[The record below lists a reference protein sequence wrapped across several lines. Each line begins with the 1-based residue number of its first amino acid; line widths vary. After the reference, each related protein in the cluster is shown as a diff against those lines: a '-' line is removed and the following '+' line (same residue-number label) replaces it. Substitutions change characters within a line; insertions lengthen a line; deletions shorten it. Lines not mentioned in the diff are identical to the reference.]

1 MLSARPA
8 VDVGR
13 RLGRK
18 EDALEAAEA
27 VVPPQRRRFGFRRRA
42 ARVFEGQQGA
52 DGLEIGLQ
60 CLFFVVGHGFKG
72 KMRVKQQLT
81 TLQVAIA
88 YDFANSQVFELLL
101 LMNLPTH
108 KFASCYCLSFC

>member
-13 RLGRK
+13 ISGRK
-18 EDALEAAEA
+18 EDAFEAAEA
-27 VVPPQRRRFGFRRRA
+27 VVSPQRRRFAFRGSAPRI
-42 ARVFEGQQGA
+42 FDGQQGA
-52 DGLEIGLQ
+52 DGIEICLQ

-81 TLQVAIA
+81 TLRVAIP
-88 YDFANSQVFELLL
+88 YDFTNSQPCELLFHMIL
-101 LMNLPTH
+101 LIRNL
-108 KFASCYCLSFC
+108 ASCYRI